1 MLLYIIL
8 FLAGVAAGFMN
19 TLAGGGSTLTLP
31 VLILL
36 GLPSPVA
43 NATNRVAILLQ
54 NAIATARFH
63 KYKELEVKPV
73 IHITIAAIIGAIIG
87 SLFAVEISSGIY
99 DKVLGVVLIL
109 ILVLIF
115 KPKKKALAE
124 RKSIPKWLEVIM
136 FFCVGL
142 YGGFIQ
148 TGVGFIFLATL
159 NLVEDFNF
167 IRANAVKVFIIMCYT
182 FFAVIVFAISDKIMW
197 HYGLL
202 LAAGNMI
209 GAFIG
214 VQAAVKKGVCFVK
227 IVITIAVLVACL
239 KLFGIFK
246 LLGIQ

>member
-1 MLLYIIL
+1 MFLYIIL

-36 GLPSPVA
+36 GLPSPIA

-54 NAIATARFH
+54 NIVATARFK

-73 IHITIAAIIGAIIG
+73 IHITIAAIVGAIVG
-87 SLFAVEISSGIY
+87 SLFAVDISSQVF
-99 DKVLGVVLIL
+99 DKVLGVALIL

-115 KPKKKALAE
+115 KPKRKVSAE
-124 RKSIPKWLEVIM
+124 RKSIPKWLEILI

-159 NLVEDFNF
+159 NLVEDFNL
-167 IRANAVKVFIIMCYT
+167 IRANAVKVFIVMCYT
-182 FFAVIVFAISDKIMW
+182 FFAVIVFAVSDKIMW

-202 LAAGNMI
+202 LAAGNI
-209 GAFIG
+209 LGAFIG
-214 VQAAVKKGVCFVK
+214 VRTAVKKGSGFVK
-227 IVITIAVLVACL
+227 VVITIAVIVACL

>member
-31 VLILL
+31 ILILL
-36 GLPSPVA
+36 GLPSPIA
-43 NATNRVAILLQ
+43 NATNRVAILFQ
-54 NAIATARFH
+54 NIVGTARFA

-87 SLFAVEISSGIY
+87 SLFAVDISTKVF
-99 DKVLGVVLIL
+99 DKLLGMMLIL

-115 KPKKKALAE
+115 KPKRKANTARRSL
-124 RKSIPKWLEVIM
+124 PKWLEVLI

-148 TGVGFIFLATL
+148 VGVGFILLATL
-159 NLVEDFNF
+159 NLVEDFNL
-167 IRANAVKVFIIMCYT
+167 IRANAVKVFIVMCYT
-182 FFAVIVFAISDKIMW
+182 FFAVIVFAASDKIIW

-202 LAAGNMI
+202 LAAGNI
-209 GAFIG
+209 LGAFIG
-214 VQAAVKKGVCFVK
+214 VHAAVKKGAGFVK
-227 IVITIAVLVACL
+227 IVITIAVIVACM

-246 LLGIQ
+246 FIGM

>member
-8 FLAGVAAGFMN
+8 FFAGVAAGFMN

-43 NATNRVAILLQ
+43 NATNRVAILFQ
-54 NAIATARFH
+54 NAIASARFH
-63 KYKELEVKPV
+63 KYRELKVRPV
-73 IHITIAAIIGAIIG
+73 IHITLAAIAGAIIG
-87 SLFAVEISSGIY
+87 SLFAVDISTKVF
-99 DKVLGVVLIL
+99 DKLLGVMLIL

-115 KPKKKALAE
+115 KPKRKASAE
-124 RKSIPKWLEVIM
+124 RKNLPKWLEVLI

-148 TGVGFIFLATL
+148 VGVGFILLATL
-159 NLVEDFNF
+159 NLVEDFNL
-167 IRANAVKVFIIMCYT
+167 IRANAVKVFIVMCYT
-182 FFAVIVFAISDKIMW
+182 FFAVIVFAASDKIIW

-214 VQAAVKKGVCFVK
+214 VRTAMKKGAGFVK
-227 IVITIAVLVACL
+227 IVIAIAVIIACL
-239 KLFGIFK
+239 KLFGILK
-246 LLGIQ
+246 LLGI

>member
-1 MLLYIIL
+1 MFLYIIL

-36 GLPSPVA
+36 GLPSPIA

-54 NAIATARFH
+54 NVVATTRFH

-73 IHITIAAIIGAIIG
+73 IHITIAAIVGAIVG
-87 SLFAVEISSGIY
+87 SLFAVDISSQVF
-99 DKVLGVVLIL
+99 DKVLGVALIL

-115 KPKKKALAE
+115 KPKRKVSAE
-124 RKSIPKWLEVIM
+124 RKSIPKWLEILI

-159 NLVEDFNF
+159 NLVEDFNL
-167 IRANAVKVFIIMCYT
+167 IRANAVKVFIVMCYT
-182 FFAVIVFAISDKIMW
+182 FFAVIVFAVSDKIMW

-202 LAAGNMI
+202 LAAGNI
-209 GAFIG
+209 LGAFIG
-214 VQAAVKKGVCFVK
+214 VRTAVKKGSGFVK
-227 IVITIAVLVACL
+227 VVITIAVIVACL